1 MGHATMNAIHFSFCT
16 VTPDWIPTLSYLHH
30 GQAIR
35 SEGKYSIKFCY
46 KTIVVSLWDL
56 VLYEITE

>member
-16 VTPDWIPTLSYLHH
+16 VKPDWIPTLSYLYY

-35 SEGKYSIKFCY
+35 SEGKYSSKFCY
-46 KTIVVSLWDL
+46 KTIAVSL
-56 VLYEITE
+56 

>member
-16 VTPDWIPTLSYLHH
+16 VTPDWTPTLSYLHH

-46 KTIVVSLWDL
+46 KTIVVSL
-56 VLYEITE
+56 